1 MKEIIL
7 IALENDG
14 KISVIDLHKS
24 ASVAEALEQLEKE
37 LLAFYQKGEQYVKV
51 IYGIGVGILGKK
63 VFEQIKFNP
72 LVKDFSDGGKGYLFL
87 EILIS

>member
-1 MKEIIL
+1 MQEIIL

-14 KISVIDLHKS
+14 KIPVIDLHKS
-24 ASVAEALEQLEKE
+24 ASVVEALEQLEKE

-63 VFEQIKFNP
+63 VLEQIKLNP
-72 LVKDFSDGGKGYLFL
+72 LVKDFSDGDKGYLFL
-87 EILIS
+87 EI